1 MRPKV
6 AIVAGAS
13 GYVGRVLCE
22 ELLLQGWSV
31 YGIYKNQETCVDIP
45 CHKRFHIVVSTDNN
59 HYGTLSDFK
68 EADYDTTY
76 GADAYFDLAW
86 DTKNRS
92 NPYKQM
98 ICVTETLGLF
108 MGTRLKDLNVRT
120 FVFVSSFLSFGYKH
134 RMMRLTA
141 EDIFYGGGKSFAS
154 DMMMAY
160 SGVKDTPV
168 FVEVILTNVYGPR
181 SNDRFLDKT
190 IDLLMKDHTAKF
202 TSTGEQIY
210 DFVYETD
217 AAKAIIIAATDSPKS
232 GPSWYLVQQHSGIS
246 LKAFIRVAYVPN
258 KEQVILLDE
267 LGGCKIRNAE
277 MARQIKEKGY
287 DDYSICCGVDE
298 EESII
303 DFRDAGLPARK
314 AIVTPGSRKYT
325 FEWLQCRTLVIDP
338 ARTPKAYNEIIS
350 YEHEVDGNGEVIADY
365 PDGNDH
371 WIDSLRYAT
380 SPLSMRR
387 GESA

>member
-13 GYVGRVLCE
+13 GYIGRVLCE

-31 YGIYKNQETCVDIP
+31 YGIYKSQESCVDIP
-45 CHKRFHIVVSTDNN
+45 CHKRFHTVVSTDNN

-134 RMMRLTA
+134 RMIGLTA

-168 FVEVILTNVYGPR
+168 FVEVMLTNVYGPR

-190 IDLLMKDHTAKF
+190 IDLFMKDHTAKF

-232 GPSWYLVQQHSGIS
+232 GPSWYLVQQHSGIN
-246 LKAFIRVAYVPN
+246 LKAFIRVAHDIIGRGSYKFGEETVIDHLWTQGAREYPN
-258 KEQVILLDE
+258 IRE
-267 LGGCKIRNAE
+267 LGWE
-277 MARQIKEKGY
+277 PVFTF
-287 DDYSICCGVDE
+287 VDG
-298 EESII
+298 I
-303 DFRDAGLPARK
+303 
-314 AIVTPGSRKYT
+314 
-325 FEWLQCRTLVIDP
+325 
-338 ARTPKAYNEIIS
+338 EIIKK
-350 YEHEVDGNGEVIADY
+350 
-365 PDGNDH
+365 
-371 WIDSLRYAT
+371 
-380 SPLSMRR
+380 RR
-387 GESA
+387 EEKYSWLGRVFRTVKQKLMAVFE

>member
-13 GYVGRVLCE
+13 GYIGRVLCE

-31 YGIYKNQETCVDIP
+31 YGIYRSQESCVDIP

-59 HYGTLSDFK
+59 YYGTLSDFK

-134 RMMRLTA
+134 RMMGLTA

-168 FVEVILTNVYGPR
+168 FVEVMLTNVYGPR
-181 SNDRFLDKT
+181 SSGRFLDKV
-190 IDLLMKDHTAKF
+190 IDTFMKGGTCYLK
-202 TSTGEQIY
+202 STGEQMY

-232 GPSWYLVQQHSGIS
+232 GPSWYLVQQHSGIY
-246 LKAFIRVAYVPN
+246 LKAFIRVVHDIIGKGSY
-258 KEQVILLDE
+258 KLGTETVIDHLSTQGAREYSNIRE
-267 LGGCKIRNAE
+267 LGWEPMFDFVDGVEVIKRL
-277 MARQIKEKGY
+277 RKEKGAWLHR
-287 DDYSICCGVDE
+287 IWN
-298 EESII
+298 
-303 DFRDAGLPARK
+303 GLQQK
-314 AIVTPGSRKYT
+314 
-325 FEWLQCRTLVIDP
+325 LQVVI
-338 ARTPKAYNEIIS
+338 
-350 YEHEVDGNGEVIADY
+350 G
-365 PDGNDH
+365 
-371 WIDSLRYAT
+371 
-380 SPLSMRR
+380 
-387 GESA
+387 

>member
-13 GYVGRVLCE
+13 GYIGRVLCE

-31 YGIYKNQETCVDIP
+31 YGIYKNQESCVDIP

-59 HYGTLSDFK
+59 YYGTLSDFK

-134 RMMRLTA
+134 RMMELTA

-168 FVEVILTNVYGPR
+168 FIEVMLTNVYGPR

-190 IDLLMKDHTAKF
+190 IDLFMKDHTAKF

-217 AAKAIIIAATDSPKS
+217 AAKAIIIAATNSPKS

-246 LKAFIRVAYVPN
+246 LKAFIRVAHDIIGRGSYKFGEETVTDHLWTQGAREYPN
-258 KEQVILLDE
+258 IRE
-267 LGGCKIRNAE
+267 LGWE
-277 MARQIKEKGY
+277 PVFTF
-287 DDYSICCGVDE
+287 VDG
-298 EESII
+298 I
-303 DFRDAGLPARK
+303 
-314 AIVTPGSRKYT
+314 
-325 FEWLQCRTLVIDP
+325 
-338 ARTPKAYNEIIS
+338 EIIKK
-350 YEHEVDGNGEVIADY
+350 
-365 PDGNDH
+365 
-371 WIDSLRYAT
+371 
-380 SPLSMRR
+380 RR
-387 GESA
+387 EEKYSWLGRIFHTVKQKLMAVFA

>member
-13 GYVGRVLCE
+13 GYIGRVLCE

-68 EADYDTTY
+68 EADYDTIY

-120 FVFVSSFLSFGYKH
+120 FVFVTSFLSFAYKTN
-134 RMMRLTA
+134 TA
-141 EDIFYGGGKSFAS
+141 GFDREAVFYGGGKSFVA
-154 DMMMAY
+154 DMMAAY
-160 SGVKDTPV
+160 SAYADTPT

-181 SNDRFLDKT
+181 SNGRFLDKV
-190 IDLLMKDHTAKF
+190 IDTFMKGHTFYLK
-202 TSTGEQIY
+202 STGEQMY

-232 GPSWYLVQQHSGIS
+232 GPSSYIVQQHNGIY
-246 LKAFIRVAYVPN
+246 LKAFIRVIHDVVGKGSY
-258 KEQVILLDE
+258 KLGTETVIDHLRTQGAREYTNIRE
-267 LGGCKIRNAE
+267 LGWTPVF
-277 MARQIKEKGY
+277 
-287 DDYSICCGVDE
+287 DFVDGV
-298 EESII
+298 
-303 DFRDAGLPARK
+303 
-314 AIVTPGSRKYT
+314 
-325 FEWLQCRTLVIDP
+325 
-338 ARTPKAYNEIIS
+338 EIIKKRRKENCS
-350 YEHEVDGNGEVIADY
+350 WLHRIWRGIRQKLKTVI
-365 PDGNDH
+365 G
-371 WIDSLRYAT
+371 
-380 SPLSMRR
+380 
-387 GESA
+387 